1 MAATLHAKINR
12 KRLDKLDIIKICE
25 EILNPSVPMALR
37 LSGILMG
44 GVVIVYERKVKLLY
58 DSHRFQLFLADDVSR
73 LLIEI
78 NEAWKIRPAV
88 DHTVLP
94 KGKAQAKYEAVT
106 LPENA
111 MDMEVEQPVLFTD
124 TDTARFRGMRL
135 EDLDEQ
141 YVNVNL
147 DDDDISRA
155 DRHHQAEA
163 VNITLVDNFESG
175 LAETDIFNRFERFDI
190 ADDDTTVHITLDE
203 HPEAPS
209 TLVPSPPRPEDPP
222 QQQEQC
228 AAPSP
233 IREEPQQGEIK
244 HMTSIFDDA
253 TKLYHWT
260 QFSYSYT
267 IGQVSSAGDS
277 LKEQEEQKTTEQQP
291 TKRAKRKARGNGPQV
306 IMDNQI
312 MIPGNVYQSW
322 LKDPSSLISKRRQVR
337 SKINPIKAI
346 KIGEL
351 MDLPPSALMSCSDD
365 SQEIYYPQQLMQL
378 WKECTKVKP
387 PKPSSSSGDKS
398 SSSSQEKQP
407 RNSPPQPQGD
417 QNEMGAQPMDFTDGI
432 EKIRANKSGEFE
444 GVFDGPHGDPSVTPG
459 SPGLSRRSASSSGG
473 SGRGGFLPLDPE
485 ILLQSGSG
493 RAKRRQLSSGRSLGN
508 LDPVE
513 EEFPMEQEGR
523 ECKLRRLSDIE
534 PTPDLMVETEP
545 TQTPFTKQSSPPDHI
560 TESIHSYLKLHFE
573 SPDAPPS
580 ESLSQLTY
588 GMNTAQAARLFYQTC
603 VLATLDSIKV
613 TQVPVGDRPPLF
625 APKNK
630 GACFSVQAVVVALSS
645 GFAYREKTRFF
656 YVLELGTGMSKAESM
671 GLSHTPI
678 AVDGV
683 RTRNGGIS
691 GTWNLQQRISVEATT
706 RRLMNRKEF
715 FGSGRNYGDKNG
727 GIIQRKVLCWGKWGF
742 SKAGEAREVG
752 ELVRHRILFGNKR
765 HISVS

>member
-1 MAATLHAKINR
+1 CSPSAPPRRHLLLAAAGMFYSHQLLARKAPLGQIWMAATLHAKINR

-58 DSHRFQLFLADDVSR
+58 DDVSR

-190 ADDDTTVHITLDE
+190 ADDDTTVHITLDG

-233 IREEPQQGEIK
+233 IHEEPQQ
-244 HMTSIFDDA
+244 
-253 TKLYHWT
+253 
-260 QFSYSYT
+260 
-267 IGQVSSAGDS
+267 GDS

-291 TKRAKRKARGNGPQV
+291 TKRAKRKARGKGPQV

-417 QNEMGAQPMDFTDGI
+417 QNEMGAQPMDFTPMDFTDGI
-432 EKIRANKSGEFE
+432 EKMRANKSGEFE

-523 ECKLRRLSDIE
+523 EFKLRRLSDIE

-603 VLATLDSIKV
+603 VLATLDRIKV
-613 TQVPVGDRPPLF
+613 TQVEPYGPILISR
-625 APKNK
+625 
-630 GACFSVQAVVVALSS
+630 GAN
-645 GFAYREKTRFF
+645 
-656 YVLELGTGMSKAESM
+656 M
-671 GLSHTPI
+671 
-678 AVDGV
+678 
-683 RTRNGGIS
+683 
-691 GTWNLQQRISVEATT
+691 
-706 RRLMNRKEF
+706 
-715 FGSGRNYGDKNG
+715 
-727 GIIQRKVLCWGKWGF
+727 
-742 SKAGEAREVG
+742 
-752 ELVRHRILFGNKR
+752 
-765 HISVS
+765 

>member
-1 MAATLHAKINR
+1 MFYSHQLLARKAPLGQIWMAATLHAKINR

-58 DSHRFQLFLADDVSR
+58 DDVSR

-228 AAPSP
+228 AAPSS
-233 IREEPQQGEIK
+233 IREEPQQ
-244 HMTSIFDDA
+244 
-253 TKLYHWT
+253 
-260 QFSYSYT
+260 
-267 IGQVSSAGDS
+267 GDS

-291 TKRAKRKARGNGPQV
+291 TKRAKRKARGKGPQV

-417 QNEMGAQPMDFTDGI
+417 QNEMGAQPMGFTPMDFTDGI
-432 EKIRANKSGEFE
+432 EKMRANKSGEFE

-613 TQVPVGDRPPLF
+613 TQVEPYGPILISR
-625 APKNK
+625 
-630 GACFSVQAVVVALSS
+630 
-645 GFAYREKTRFF
+645 
-656 YVLELGTGMSKAESM
+656 GTNM
-671 GLSHTPI
+671 
-678 AVDGV
+678 
-683 RTRNGGIS
+683 
-691 GTWNLQQRISVEATT
+691 
-706 RRLMNRKEF
+706 
-715 FGSGRNYGDKNG
+715 
-727 GIIQRKVLCWGKWGF
+727 
-742 SKAGEAREVG
+742 
-752 ELVRHRILFGNKR
+752 
-765 HISVS
+765 

>member
-1 MAATLHAKINR
+1 MFYSHQLLARKAPLGQIWMAATLHAKINR

-58 DSHRFQLFLADDVSR
+58 DDVSR
-73 LLIEI
+73 LLVEI

-190 ADDDTTVHITLDE
+190 ADDDTTVHITLDG

-233 IREEPQQGEIK
+233 IREEPQQG
-244 HMTSIFDDA
+244 
-253 TKLYHWT
+253 
-260 QFSYSYT
+260 
-267 IGQVSSAGDS
+267 DS

-291 TKRAKRKARGNGPQV
+291 TKRAKRKARGKGPQV

-337 SKINPIKAI
+337 SKINPMKAI

-407 RNSPPQPQGD
+407 RNSPPQVVSEHISLLIYFHQHLSHNWFNWQPQGD
-417 QNEMGAQPMDFTDGI
+417 QNEMGAQPMDFTPMDFTDGI
-432 EKIRANKSGEFE
+432 EKMRANKSGEFE

-473 SGRGGFLPLDPE
+473 SGRGGFLPLDPK
-485 ILLQSGSG
+485 IQLQSGSG

-523 ECKLRRLSDIE
+523 EFKLRRLSDIE

-603 VLATLDSIKV
+603 VLATLDRIKV
-613 TQVPVGDRPPLF
+613 TQVEPYGPILISR
-625 APKNK
+625 
-630 GACFSVQAVVVALSS
+630 GAN
-645 GFAYREKTRFF
+645 
-656 YVLELGTGMSKAESM
+656 M
-671 GLSHTPI
+671 
-678 AVDGV
+678 
-683 RTRNGGIS
+683 
-691 GTWNLQQRISVEATT
+691 
-706 RRLMNRKEF
+706 
-715 FGSGRNYGDKNG
+715 
-727 GIIQRKVLCWGKWGF
+727 
-742 SKAGEAREVG
+742 
-752 ELVRHRILFGNKR
+752 
-765 HISVS
+765 

>member
-1 MAATLHAKINR
+1 MFYSHQLLARKAPLGQIWMAATLHAKINR
-12 KRLDKLDIIKICE
+12 KRLVKLDIIKICE

-58 DSHRFQLFLADDVSR
+58 DDVSR

-111 MDMEVEQPVLFTD
+111 VDMEVEQPVFFTD
-124 TDTARFRGMRL
+124 TYTTRFRGMRL

-190 ADDDTTVHITLDE
+190 ADDDTTVHITLDG

-233 IREEPQQGEIK
+233 IREEPQQG
-244 HMTSIFDDA
+244 
-253 TKLYHWT
+253 
-260 QFSYSYT
+260 
-267 IGQVSSAGDS
+267 DS

-291 TKRAKRKARGNGPQV
+291 TKRAKRKARGKGPQV
-306 IMDNQI
+306 IIDNQI

-322 LKDPSSLISKRRQVR
+322 LKDPSSLTSKRRQVR

-351 MDLPPSALMSCSDD
+351 MDLPPSALMSFSND

-378 WKECTKVKP
+378 WKECTKVKT

-407 RNSPPQPQGD
+407 RNPSPQPQGD
-417 QNEMGAQPMDFTDGI
+417 QNEMGAQPMDFTPMDFTDGI
-432 EKIRANKSGEFE
+432 EKMRANKSGEFE

-473 SGRGGFLPLDPE
+473 SGRGAFLPLDPE
-485 ILLQSGSG
+485 IQLQSGSG

-513 EEFPMEQEGR
+513 EEFPMEQEER
-523 ECKLRRLSDIE
+523 EFKLRRLSDME

-545 TQTPFTKQSSPPDHI
+545 TQTPFMKQSSPPDHI

-603 VLATLDSIKV
+603 VLATLDRIKV
-613 TQVPVGDRPPLF
+613 TQVEPYGPILISR
-625 APKNK
+625 
-630 GACFSVQAVVVALSS
+630 GAN
-645 GFAYREKTRFF
+645 
-656 YVLELGTGMSKAESM
+656 M
-671 GLSHTPI
+671 
-678 AVDGV
+678 
-683 RTRNGGIS
+683 
-691 GTWNLQQRISVEATT
+691 
-706 RRLMNRKEF
+706 
-715 FGSGRNYGDKNG
+715 
-727 GIIQRKVLCWGKWGF
+727 
-742 SKAGEAREVG
+742 
-752 ELVRHRILFGNKR
+752 
-765 HISVS
+765 

>member
-1 MAATLHAKINR
+1 
-12 KRLDKLDIIKICE
+12 
-25 EILNPSVPMALR
+25 
-37 LSGILMG
+37 
-44 GVVIVYERKVKLLY
+44 
-58 DSHRFQLFLADDVSR
+58 DDVSR

-190 ADDDTTVHITLDE
+190 ADDDTTVHITLDG

-233 IREEPQQGEIK
+233 IHEEPQQ
-244 HMTSIFDDA
+244 
-253 TKLYHWT
+253 
-260 QFSYSYT
+260 
-267 IGQVSSAGDS
+267 GDS

-291 TKRAKRKARGNGPQV
+291 TKRAKRKARGKGPQV

-407 RNSPPQPQGD
+407 RNSPPQVVSEHISLLIYFHQHLSHNWLNWQPQGD
-417 QNEMGAQPMDFTDGI
+417 QNEMGAQPMDFTPMDFTDGI
-432 EKIRANKSGEFE
+432 EKMRANKSGEFE

-523 ECKLRRLSDIE
+523 EFKLRRLSDIE

-603 VLATLDSIKV
+603 VLATLDRIKV
-613 TQVPVGDRPPLF
+613 TQVEPYGPILISR
-625 APKNK
+625 
-630 GACFSVQAVVVALSS
+630 GAN
-645 GFAYREKTRFF
+645 
-656 YVLELGTGMSKAESM
+656 M
-671 GLSHTPI
+671 
-678 AVDGV
+678 
-683 RTRNGGIS
+683 
-691 GTWNLQQRISVEATT
+691 
-706 RRLMNRKEF
+706 
-715 FGSGRNYGDKNG
+715 
-727 GIIQRKVLCWGKWGF
+727 
-742 SKAGEAREVG
+742 
-752 ELVRHRILFGNKR
+752 
-765 HISVS
+765 

>member
-1 MAATLHAKINR
+1 MFYSHQLLARKAPLGQIWMAATLHAKINR

-58 DSHRFQLFLADDVSR
+58 DDVSR

-190 ADDDTTVHITLDE
+190 ADDDTTVHITLDG

-233 IREEPQQGEIK
+233 IHEEPQQ
-244 HMTSIFDDA
+244 
-253 TKLYHWT
+253 
-260 QFSYSYT
+260 
-267 IGQVSSAGDS
+267 GDS

-291 TKRAKRKARGNGPQV
+291 TKRAKRKARGKGPQV

-417 QNEMGAQPMDFTDGI
+417 QNEMGAQPMDFTPMDFTDGI
-432 EKIRANKSGEFE
+432 EKMRANKSGEFE

-523 ECKLRRLSDIE
+523 EFKLRRLSDIE

-603 VLATLDSIKV
+603 VLATLDRIKV
-613 TQVPVGDRPPLF
+613 TQVEPYGPILISR
-625 APKNK
+625 
-630 GACFSVQAVVVALSS
+630 GAN
-645 GFAYREKTRFF
+645 
-656 YVLELGTGMSKAESM
+656 M
-671 GLSHTPI
+671 
-678 AVDGV
+678 
-683 RTRNGGIS
+683 
-691 GTWNLQQRISVEATT
+691 
-706 RRLMNRKEF
+706 
-715 FGSGRNYGDKNG
+715 
-727 GIIQRKVLCWGKWGF
+727 
-742 SKAGEAREVG
+742 
-752 ELVRHRILFGNKR
+752 
-765 HISVS
+765 

>member
-1 MAATLHAKINR
+1 MFYSHQLLARKAPLGQIWMAATLHAKINR

-58 DSHRFQLFLADDVSR
+58 DDVSR

-190 ADDDTTVHITLDE
+190 ADDDTTVHITLDG

-233 IREEPQQGEIK
+233 IREEPQQG
-244 HMTSIFDDA
+244 
-253 TKLYHWT
+253 
-260 QFSYSYT
+260 
-267 IGQVSSAGDS
+267 QVSSAGDS

-291 TKRAKRKARGNGPQV
+291 TKRAKRKARGKGPQV

-417 QNEMGAQPMDFTDGI
+417 QNEMGAQPMDFTPMDFTDGI
-432 EKIRANKSGEFE
+432 EKMRANKSGEFE

-523 ECKLRRLSDIE
+523 EFKLRRLSDIE

-603 VLATLDSIKV
+603 VLATLDRIKV
-613 TQVPVGDRPPLF
+613 TQVEPYGPILISR
-625 APKNK
+625 
-630 GACFSVQAVVVALSS
+630 GAN
-645 GFAYREKTRFF
+645 
-656 YVLELGTGMSKAESM
+656 M
-671 GLSHTPI
+671 
-678 AVDGV
+678 
-683 RTRNGGIS
+683 
-691 GTWNLQQRISVEATT
+691 
-706 RRLMNRKEF
+706 
-715 FGSGRNYGDKNG
+715 
-727 GIIQRKVLCWGKWGF
+727 
-742 SKAGEAREVG
+742 
-752 ELVRHRILFGNKR
+752 
-765 HISVS
+765 

>member
-1 MAATLHAKINR
+1 MFYSHQLLARKAPLGQIWMAATLHAKINR

-58 DSHRFQLFLADDVSR
+58 DDVSR
-73 LLIEI
+73 LLVDI

-106 LPENA
+106 LPENV

-190 ADDDTTVHITLDE
+190 ADDDTTVHITLDG

-209 TLVPSPPRPEDPP
+209 TLVPSPPRPEDP
-222 QQQEQC
+222 QQHEQC

-233 IREEPQQGEIK
+233 IREEPQQ
-244 HMTSIFDDA
+244 
-253 TKLYHWT
+253 
-260 QFSYSYT
+260 
-267 IGQVSSAGDS
+267 GDS

-291 TKRAKRKARGNGPQV
+291 TKRAKRKAHGKGPQV

-322 LKDPSSLISKRRQVR
+322 LKDPSSLVSKRRQVR

-417 QNEMGAQPMDFTDGI
+417 QNEMGAQPMDFTPMDFTDGI
-432 EKIRANKSGEFE
+432 EKMRANKSGEFE

-485 ILLQSGSG
+485 IQLQSGSG

-508 LDPVE
+508 LDPVQ
-513 EEFPMEQEGR
+513 EEFPMEQEER
-523 ECKLRRLSDIE
+523 EFKLRRLSDIE

-603 VLATLDSIKV
+603 VLATLDCIKV
-613 TQVPVGDRPPLF
+613 TQVEPYGPILISR
-625 APKNK
+625 
-630 GACFSVQAVVVALSS
+630 GAN
-645 GFAYREKTRFF
+645 
-656 YVLELGTGMSKAESM
+656 M
-671 GLSHTPI
+671 
-678 AVDGV
+678 
-683 RTRNGGIS
+683 
-691 GTWNLQQRISVEATT
+691 
-706 RRLMNRKEF
+706 
-715 FGSGRNYGDKNG
+715 
-727 GIIQRKVLCWGKWGF
+727 
-742 SKAGEAREVG
+742 
-752 ELVRHRILFGNKR
+752 
-765 HISVS
+765 

>member
-1 MAATLHAKINR
+1 LPCSPSAPPRRHLLLAAAGMFYSHQLLARKAPLGQIWMAATLHAKINR

-58 DSHRFQLFLADDVSR
+58 DDVSR

-190 ADDDTTVHITLDE
+190 ADDDTTVHITLDG

-233 IREEPQQGEIK
+233 IHEEPQQ
-244 HMTSIFDDA
+244 
-253 TKLYHWT
+253 
-260 QFSYSYT
+260 
-267 IGQVSSAGDS
+267 GDS

-291 TKRAKRKARGNGPQV
+291 TKRAKRKARGKGPQV

-417 QNEMGAQPMDFTDGI
+417 QNEMGAQPMDFTPMDFTDGI
-432 EKIRANKSGEFE
+432 EKMRANKSGEFE

-459 SPGLSRRSASSSGG
+459 SPGKLET
-473 SGRGGFLPLDPE
+473 FL
-485 ILLQSGSG
+485 
-493 RAKRRQLSSGRSLGN
+493 
-508 LDPVE
+508 
-513 EEFPMEQEGR
+513 F
-523 ECKLRRLSDIE
+523 
-534 PTPDLMVETEP
+534 
-545 TQTPFTKQSSPPDHI
+545 
-560 TESIHSYLKLHFE
+560 
-573 SPDAPPS
+573 
-580 ESLSQLTY
+580 
-588 GMNTAQAARLFYQTC
+588 
-603 VLATLDSIKV
+603 
-613 TQVPVGDRPPLF
+613 
-625 APKNK
+625 
-630 GACFSVQAVVVALSS
+630 
-645 GFAYREKTRFF
+645 
-656 YVLELGTGMSKAESM
+656 
-671 GLSHTPI
+671 
-678 AVDGV
+678 
-683 RTRNGGIS
+683 
-691 GTWNLQQRISVEATT
+691 
-706 RRLMNRKEF
+706 
-715 FGSGRNYGDKNG
+715 
-727 GIIQRKVLCWGKWGF
+727 
-742 SKAGEAREVG
+742 
-752 ELVRHRILFGNKR
+752 
-765 HISVS
+765 

>member
-1 MAATLHAKINR
+1 MFYSHQLLARKAPLGQIWMAATLHAKINR

-58 DSHRFQLFLADDVSR
+58 DDVSR

-190 ADDDTTVHITLDE
+190 ADDDTTVHITLDG

-233 IREEPQQGEIK
+233 IREEPQQG
-244 HMTSIFDDA
+244 
-253 TKLYHWT
+253 
-260 QFSYSYT
+260 
-267 IGQVSSAGDS
+267 DS

-291 TKRAKRKARGNGPQV
+291 TKRAKRKARGKGPQV

-407 RNSPPQPQGD
+407 RNSPPQVVSEHISLLIYFHQHLSHYWFNWQPQGD
-417 QNEMGAQPMDFTDGI
+417 QNEMGAQPMDFTPMDFTDGI
-432 EKIRANKSGEFE
+432 EKMRANKSGEFE

-523 ECKLRRLSDIE
+523 EFKLRRLSDIE

-603 VLATLDSIKV
+603 VLATLDRIKV
-613 TQVPVGDRPPLF
+613 TQVEPYGPILISR
-625 APKNK
+625 
-630 GACFSVQAVVVALSS
+630 GAN
-645 GFAYREKTRFF
+645 
-656 YVLELGTGMSKAESM
+656 M
-671 GLSHTPI
+671 
-678 AVDGV
+678 
-683 RTRNGGIS
+683 
-691 GTWNLQQRISVEATT
+691 
-706 RRLMNRKEF
+706 
-715 FGSGRNYGDKNG
+715 
-727 GIIQRKVLCWGKWGF
+727 
-742 SKAGEAREVG
+742 
-752 ELVRHRILFGNKR
+752 
-765 HISVS
+765 